1 MARLLGLGNR
11 NEWMAWSK
19 SGARPASM
27 PSSPDQAYTHDG
39 WEGWGRWLGTGNLR
53 TKQFLPF
60 AEALVVA
67 RSLGL
72 AGRTEWEAWF
82 KNGMCPPNVPAD
94 PRRVYKHD
102 GWEGWGHWLGT
113 GNIKAGT
120 EHFLPL
126 SEALAVAHALGLAN
140 QREWEAWSKEG
151 MRPPNVPCRPD
162 QVYTHGERQGWGP
175 PLAGVQQPRH
185 RRQHR
190 AACHRRTRI
199 TARVTAQPFSAA

>member
-1 MARLLGLGNR
+1 
-11 NEWMAWSK
+11 
-19 SGARPASM
+19 
-27 PSSPDQAYTHDG
+27 
-39 WEGWGRWLGTGNLR
+39 
-53 TKQFLPF
+53 
-60 AEALVVA
+60 
-67 RSLGL
+67 
-72 AGRTEWEAWF
+72 
-82 KNGMCPPNVPAD
+82 MCPPNVPAD

-102 GWEGWGHWLGT
+102 GWEGWGQWLGT

-140 QREWEAWSKEG
+140 QREWEVWGKEG

-162 QVYTHGERQGWGP
+162 QVYTHGEWQGWAP

-199 TARVTAQPFSAA
+199 TARVTAQPFPAA